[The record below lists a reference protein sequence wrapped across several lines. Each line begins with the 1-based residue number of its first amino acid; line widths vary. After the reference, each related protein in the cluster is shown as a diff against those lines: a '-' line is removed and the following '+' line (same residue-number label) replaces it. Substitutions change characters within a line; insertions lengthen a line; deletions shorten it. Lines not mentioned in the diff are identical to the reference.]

1 MAKTTDQLAREV
13 IRGLWGNGEERKR
26 RLGNRYSAVQARVNE
41 ILGVGRSAP
50 APAAPA
56 PSTPAPVIA
65 TPAPVISTPAPVQQ
79 APVQESPPPPAI
91 PPVPSYSKSATVQP
105 VKYASPA
112 DVITDRDSL
121 PEKLM
126 LRLVL
131 EKIGGI
137 ELISLVR
144 HDTVNGQRVIYQPV
158 KNLSELGIAYS
169 PQNMIKIPDT
179 SELYFKNF
187 AIKLESHMLQD
198 TNELPPIAAY
208 IDPDGKVIINVF
220 GLKRDYEVEVQM
232 ISSGQVFDDT
242 IYEEDIS

>member
-13 IRGLWGNGEERKR
+13 IRGLWGNNPERR
-26 RLGNRYSAVQARVNE
+26 NRLTAEGHNYNAVQARVNQ
-41 ILGVGRSAP
+41 ILGVGQP
-50 APAAPA
+50 APTVTTPA
-56 PSTPAPVIA
+56 VSTPAPA
-65 TPAPVISTPAPVQQ
+65 ISTPAPVVTPP
-79 APVQESPPPPAI
+79 PVVVETPPPPAI
-91 PPVPSYSKSATVQP
+91 PPVPSYGSSAMVQP
-105 VKYASPA
+105 VKYANAA
-112 DVITDRDSL
+112 DVVTDRNTL
-121 PEKLM
+121 PEELM
-126 LRLVL
+126 LKLTL

-158 KNLSELGIAYS
+158 KNLSELGITYS
-169 PQNMIKIPDT
+169 PQSMVQIPDT

-187 AIKLESHMLQD
+187 AIKLENHMLQD

-208 IDPDGKVIINVF
+208 IDTDGKVIINVF

-232 ISSGQVFDDT
+232 ISSGEVFDDT